1 MRNSKLIKSQLQEV
15 TTIGNLTS
23 ALEGVS
29 SIKIAQI
36 KDKVLPGR
44 ECFDE
49 LWDTYSK
56 LRVDPDKHK
65 RFIAKSQER
74 FSNNKTLYILL
85 TSEGNLSGLIDQKI
99 VDYFLTARE
108 NVAADVITLGSH
120 GAKLLQARGVKT
132 TKVFPLAEQVSQA
145 EIQQIGLFIQDYAKI
160 TIYYQSYLSLNQQTV
175 RTIDLIRAVA
185 TLGETTGADD
195 DKTEIISSKDYF
207 FEPSLSEIIKTM
219 EATMLQIALREVI
232 LDSHLAQL
240 ASRFS
245 AMLLAEDKARKRRKL
260 LFNAW
265 HKAKRDE
272 SDRQQRERIASGEA
286 I

>member
-1 MRNSKLIKSQLQEV
+1 MRNSKLIKSQLEEV
-15 TTIGNLTS
+15 TTIGDLTA
-23 ALEGVS
+23 ALEGVA

-49 LWDTYSK
+49 LWATYSQ
-56 LRVDPDKHK
+56 LRVDPDRHK

-74 FSNNKTLYILL
+74 FSNNKSLYLLL

-99 VDYFLTARE
+99 VDYFITVRE
-108 NVAADVITLGSH
+108 DKQADVVTLGSH
-120 GAKLLQARGVKT
+120 GAKLLESRGIKT
-132 TKVFPLAEQVSQA
+132 TNVFPLPEQVTQD
-145 EIQQIGLFIQDYAKI
+145 EIQQVGRYIQDYAKI
-160 TIYYQSYLSLNQQTV
+160 TIFYQSYLSLNQQTV

-207 FEPSLSEIIKTM
+207 FEPSLNEIIKTM

-260 LFNAW
+260 LSAAW
-265 HKAKRDE
+265 HKARRDE
-272 SDRQQRERIASGEA
+272 SDRQQRERVAMGDA
-286 I
+286 L